1 MKIII
6 KASFTAIRNG
16 EMKNIRCNFARC
28 STTFQE
34 LTKLDADFN
43 QATTEP
49 ESLNNLIAKL
59 FNS

>member
-1 MKIII
+1 MKALFI
-6 KASFTAIRNG
+6 AIRNG

-34 LTKLDADFN
+34 LTKLDANFN

-49 ESLNNLIAKL
+49 DSLNKLIAKL
-59 FNS
+59 FIS

>member
-1 MKIII
+1 MK
-6 KASFTAIRNG
+6 ALFTAIRNG

-43 QATTEP
+43 QATTKP
-49 ESLNNLIAKL
+49 ELLNKLFAQL

>member
-1 MKIII
+1 MK
-6 KASFTAIRNG
+6 ALFATIRNR
-16 EMKNIRCNFARC
+16 EMTNIRCNFARC

-49 ESLNNLIAKL
+49 ESLNKLIAKL